1 MKPGKYFFISIL
13 VLLTGATGFSQEIR
27 PAILGGVNFQN
38 ITGKNQTGGTL
49 ENTFLPGFHLG
60 ANVLMPITPEIGFQ
74 PGIIFSVK
82 GAEFAE
88 TPETKYRINY
98 LEVPLNLVYRGA
110 AGNSSVYFGF
120 GPYAAF
126 ALGGQ
131 VSVAGVEADLKFD
144 NDILLWN
151 PQVIRRFDAG
161 ANIFAGYEL
170 GAGLFLKINGQL
182 GLTKI
187 NPEADFIPGD
197 NRSWK
202 NLGFGI
208 SAGFRF

>member
-1 MKPGKYFFISIL
+1 MKQRKSFLITIL
-13 VLLTGATGFSQEIR
+13 VLLTVITGFSQEIR

-49 ENTFLPGFHLG
+49 ENTLLPGFHLG
-60 ANVLMPITPEIGFQ
+60 ANMLIPLTPEIGFQ
-74 PGIIFSVK
+74 PGILFSVK

-98 LEVPLNLVYRGA
+98 LEVPLNLVYRAA
-110 AGNSSVYFGF
+110 AGNSSFYFGF

-131 VSVAGVEADLKFD
+131 VSVAGVEADLRFD
-144 NDILLWN
+144 NEILIWN
-151 PQVIRRFDAG
+151 PRVIRRFDAG

-170 GAGLFLKINGQL
+170 GAGLFLQINGQM
-182 GLTKI
+182 GLAKI
-187 NPEADFIPGD
+187 NPEADLIPGD
-197 NRSWK
+197 ERSWK
-202 NLGFGI
+202 NIGFGL